1 MVSEEADL
9 IPMENAGQ
17 PLSERCDMSEQAPD
31 RSETRQLELVEIHKS
46 FGGREVLR
54 GLSLSVKE
62 GDIVGLFGRD
72 GAGKTVAFYC
82 ILGLTKCDRGRVM
95 LEEVDI
101 SRLPF
106 YRRALLG
113 LGYLPEQP
121 SIFRGLTVADNIL
134 SMLEIVQPDR
144 GVRMERLDELLTDL
158 RIAHLRDASAK
169 SLSGG
174 ERRRCE
180 VARTLAL
187 NPSFVL
193 LDEPFAGID
202 PLTIASIKEMIFDFK
217 RRGIGVLM
225 TDQNVPEMVE
235 VIDRAYLLDD
245 GVAVFSGTPEE
256 MLADPGV
263 IARYLG
269 ASEKSQL
276 TLRT

>member
-1 MVSEEADL
+1 MPLDKA
-9 IPMENAGQ
+9 IPSFA
-17 PLSERCDMSEQAPD
+17 ERSGAHAIISDHASVG
-31 RSETRQLELVEIHKS
+31 RLETVEIHKS
-46 FGGREVLR
+46 FGKREVLR
-54 GLSLSVKE
+54 GLSLEVNKGE
-62 GDIVGLFGRD
+62 VVGLFGRD

-82 ILGLTKCDRGRVM
+82 ILGLTKCDMGRVM
-95 LEEVDI
+95 LDDVDI
-101 SRLPF
+101 STLPF

-121 SIFRGLTVADNIL
+121 SVFRGLTVERNIL
-134 SMLEIVQPDR
+134 AMLEIVEPDR
-144 GVRMERLDELLTDL
+144 DARMERLEQLLADL
-158 RIAHLRDASAK
+158 RIEQLRGAMAT

-180 VARTLAL
+180 VARALAL
-187 NPSFVL
+187 DPSFIL

-202 PLTIASIKEMIFDFK
+202 PLTIASIKQMIRDFR

-245 GVAVFSGTPEE
+245 GVAVFSGTPSE
-256 MLADPGV
+256 MLADRNV

-269 ASEKSQL
+269 AVE
-276 TLRT
+276 RTQTM